1 MFIKKTSLAS
11 GFTWLH
17 QITNKRNFETENK
30 RHKLNQVLTELS
42 SLSYSVR
49 SYIQKAVIQSGER
62 FPLHS
67 DAAHS
72 LPIKQAEIALLGDN
86 KLVGA

>member
-1 MFIKKTSLAS
+1 M
-11 GFTWLH
+11 
-17 QITNKRNFETENK
+17 RNFETENK
-30 RHKLNQVLTELS
+30 RHRLNQVLTEFS
-42 SLSYSVR
+42 SLFYSVR

-72 LPIKQAEIALLGDN
+72 LPIEQAAITLLGDN
-86 KLVGA
+86 KLAGA